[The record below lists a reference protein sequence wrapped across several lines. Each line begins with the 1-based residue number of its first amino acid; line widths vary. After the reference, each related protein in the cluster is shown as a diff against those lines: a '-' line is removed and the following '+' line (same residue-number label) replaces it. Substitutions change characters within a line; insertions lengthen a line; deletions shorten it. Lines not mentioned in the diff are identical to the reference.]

1 MIFTDTPPPIVTGI
15 SPTTSFSISST
26 TSSSTS
32 TDINTVHTYSSSSR
46 CYTRP
51 PVPTESMEHTKT
63 IISSVT
69 TEDHSHSTID
79 STSQSTGSNI
89 IIAGTINIVSIL
101 LVVTILVILIV
112 SVLVC
117 RRRGSS
123 NTPSTNGDIQTIGT
137 IY

>member
-1 MIFTDTPPPIVTGI
+1 MIFTDTPPPIVTRI
-15 SPTTSFSISST
+15 SPTTVFSISST
-26 TSSSTS
+26 TSRSTS
-32 TDINTVHTYSSSSR
+32 THINTVHTYSSSSR
-46 CYTRP
+46 CYTP
-51 PVPTESMEHTKT
+51 PVPTEPMEHTKT

-69 TEDHSHSTID
+69 TEDHSHVTID

-89 IIAGTINIVSIL
+89 IIAGTINTVSIL